1 MLKKLVIFTFLLI
14 AGASAYI
21 YWSYS
26 TKRTLITP
34 YPYTFSTSYDQEFMK
49 NHASEIK
56 EAENSMILIVG
67 DRMGL
72 SLNPYLKNLQE
83 EFEGKL
89 KTLPSIYNWSSENEG
104 VFRTLYK
111 LKKLKRMPSII
122 IYFGASSELFEQKF
136 DVTDKKAILN
146 NFKNFDDEKLISLI
160 ITFPWLSK
168 IFYKDLKYFSMQKFS
183 AYKNN
188 LPAQQKLEEKE
199 VSFKIFEYEIK
210 EMIDLVKDKRSTLVF
225 VTTPLNLE
233 VEPKEVCS
241 HSTFT
246 DIVAIQQE
254 IAGEIKE
261 GFFKSAFPKA
271 LELSRVSVSNANSF
285 HLLGKSALGLGDIKV
300 AREALLNATVYDCHT
315 WRGNAV
321 YNAIIKQKASKNLV
335 QVIDFDQYMSS
346 QLSKE
351 GLFFDDIFPQPLFY
365 QNMVKELGVGL
376 KKILNVNE

>member
-26 TKRTLITP
+26 AKRTLITP
-34 YPYTFSTSYDQEFMK
+34 YPYTFSSQYDQEFMK

-72 SLNPYLKNLQE
+72 SLNPYLKNLQQ
-83 EFEGKL
+83 EFVGKL

-122 IYFGASSELFEQKF
+122 IYFGASSEAFEQKF
-136 DVTDKKAILN
+136 DIADKKAIIN
-146 NFKNFDDEKLISLI
+146 NFKIFDDEKLISLI

-168 IFYKDLKYFSMQKFS
+168 IFYNDLKYFSMQKFS
-183 AYKNN
+183 FYKNN

-210 EMIDLVKDKRSTLVF
+210 EMIDLVKDKNSTLVF

-241 HSTFT
+241 HSTFN
-246 DIVAIQQE
+246 DIVALQQE

-261 GFFKSAFPKA
+261 GFFKSAYPKA

-285 HLLGKSALGLGDIKV
+285 YLLGKSALGLGDIKV
-300 AREALLNATVYDCHT
+300 AREALLNATVYDCNT

-321 YNAIIKQKASKNLV
+321 YNAIIKQKASINLV
-335 QVIDFDQYMSS
+335 QVIDFDQFMTS

-365 QNMVKELGVGL
+365 QNIVKELGVGL

>member
-1 MLKKLVIFTFLLI
+1 MLKKLVIFTFLLL

-21 YWSYS
+21 YWTYS

-34 YPYTFSTSYDQEFMK
+34 YPYTFSSRYDQEFMK

-72 SLNPYLKNLQE
+72 SLNPYLKNLQQ

-136 DVTDKKAILN
+136 DVTDKKAILS
-146 NFKNFDDEKLISLI
+146 NFKTFDDEKLISLI

-183 AYKNN
+183 PYKNN

-210 EMIDLVKDKRSTLVF
+210 EMIDLVKDKNSTLVF

-246 DIVAIQQE
+246 DIVTVQQE

-285 HLLGKSALGLGDIKV
+285 YLLGKSALGLGDIKV
-300 AREALLNATVYDCHT
+300 AREALLNATVYDCNT

-335 QVIDFDQYMSS
+335 QVIDFDQYMTS

>member
-21 YWSYS
+21 YWGYS
-26 TKRTLITP
+26 TKKTLITP
-34 YPYTFSTSYDQEFMK
+34 YPYSFSSSYNQEFMK

-72 SLNPYLKNLQE
+72 SLNPYLTTLQQ

-89 KTLPSIYNWSSENEG
+89 KTLPTIYNWSSENEG
-104 VFRTLYK
+104 VFRTLHK
-111 LKKLKRMPSII
+111 LKQLKRIPSII

-136 DVTDKKAILN
+136 DVVDKKAILN
-146 NFKNFDDEKLISLI
+146 NFKTFDDEKLISLI

-168 IFYKDLKYFSMQKFS
+168 ILYQDLKYFTMEKFS
-183 AYKNN
+183 LYKKN

-210 EMIDLVKDKRSTLVF
+210 EMIDLIKDKNSTLVF

-241 HSTFT
+241 HSTLT
-246 DIVAIQQE
+246 DIVTLQQE
-254 IAGEIKE
+254 IASEIKE

-271 LELSRVSVSNANSF
+271 LDLSRVSVSNANTLY
-285 HLLGKSALGLGDIKV
+285 LLGKSALGLGDIKV
-300 AREALLNATVYDCHT
+300 AREALLNATVYDCQT

-335 QVIDFDQYMSS
+335 QVIDFDQAMTS
-346 QLSKE
+346 QLSKD
-351 GLFFDDIFPQPLFY
+351 GLFFDEIFPQPLFY